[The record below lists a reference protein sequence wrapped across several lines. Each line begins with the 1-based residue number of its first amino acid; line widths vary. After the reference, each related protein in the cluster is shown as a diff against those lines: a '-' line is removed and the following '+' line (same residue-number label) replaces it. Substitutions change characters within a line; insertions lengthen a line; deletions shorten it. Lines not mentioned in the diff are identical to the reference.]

1 MLYGISTIMPQKTTI
16 FDDLLQ
22 TKQKKYKSANLSEDL
37 FKFMI
42 DHPEDDAAAQVY
54 LGHLF
59 EQKNQWDKALEAYQ
73 KCDRYRSL
81 KGCSLSACNYASS
94 REKRMLDLLGNP
106 SAQPLLPR
114 HPQPIQAVLA
124 PYLRQSTAQKI
135 RLSSQPLRSEE
146 ITKSAA
152 SVLASVAELTDE
164 FGIPTKRDIARR
176 QKCTLRSVNT
186 SLSELKS
193 WEYVDCLA
201 DLQDKSEVILLD
213 KGRAYLESKAKNPPL
228 MPTVPPREN
237 PPQRKRGRQTQ
248 QAATTQIVVNV
259 PAQSNVVVRV
269 SPVNLQTSSQR
280 ADASQEPLLFMA
292 QKFAPRGNRPSPSV
306 LTTASASASK
316 DASIRNLLN

>member
-1 MLYGISTIMPQKTTI
+1 
-16 FDDLLQ
+16 
-22 TKQKKYKSANLSEDL
+22 
-37 FKFMI
+37 
-42 DHPEDDAAAQVY
+42 
-54 LGHLF
+54 
-59 EQKNQWDKALEAYQ
+59 
-73 KCDRYRSL
+73 
-81 KGCSLSACNYASS
+81 
-94 REKRMLDLLGNP
+94 
-106 SAQPLLPR
+106 
-114 HPQPIQAVLA
+114 
-124 PYLRQSTAQKI
+124 
-135 RLSSQPLRSEE
+135 
-146 ITKSAA
+146 
-152 SVLASVAELTDE
+152 
-164 FGIPTKRDIARR
+164 
-176 QKCTLRSVNT
+176 VNT